1 MWKAET
7 VISGSNLRASRWWLN
22 LHLLRRGM
30 ETAAS
35 GKMSVAV
42 TELEGPVP
50 KVSWC
55 CPWGGQPRSASFQ
68 EKGKG
73 WARRSPENPGESEG
87 NVLMRLSGHTLKE
100 LTQKIRLYVGK
111 ILTLV

>member
-1 MWKAET
+1 M
-7 VISGSNLRASRWWLN
+7 
-22 LHLLRRGM
+22 HLLRRGI
-30 ETAAS
+30 ETATS
-35 GKMSVAV
+35 ETMSVAV
-42 TELEGPVP
+42 TDLEGPVP

-55 CPWGGQPRSASFQ
+55 CPCGGQPGSASFQ
-68 EKGKG
+68 EKGRG
-73 WARRSPENPGESEG
+73 WARRNPENPGESEG